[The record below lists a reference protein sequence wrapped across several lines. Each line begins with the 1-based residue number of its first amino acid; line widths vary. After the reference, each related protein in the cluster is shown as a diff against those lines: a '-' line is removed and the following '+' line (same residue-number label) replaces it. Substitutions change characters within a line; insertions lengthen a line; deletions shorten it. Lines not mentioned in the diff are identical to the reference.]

1 MYNEIRIAHAGQL
14 GTRLCSLC
22 VCPVLAVVR
31 QISNLVLPFTCL
43 LVVDIRDEF
52 VYRSLCFLYAR
63 HRQTTYTYIHPSAGI
78 TCALTVVQEA
88 EIVIRGIGVYLV
100 GGVLRL
106 VGQQQCRAGCRQE
119 LAVIKRTMTEQQ
131 QPSRLLAD
139 AVVSTVVEHLH

>member
-14 GTRLCSLC
+14 GTSLCSLR

-31 QISNLVLPFTCL
+31 QISNLVLPFTGL

-52 VYRSLCFLYAR
+52 VYRSLRFLYAR
-63 HRQTTYTYIHPSAGI
+63 HRQTTYAYIHPSAGI
-78 TCALTVVQEA
+78 TCTLVVVQKTEV
-88 EIVIRGIGVYLV
+88 VIRRISIHLV

-106 VGQQQCRAGCRQE
+106 VREQQCGAGCRQE